1 MSAYYF
7 DSSALVKCYARE
19 ISTNWVRGLIDIQPA
34 NEIFTALV
42 TGAEVVAAVKR
53 RERMNM
59 ITATDATAALA
70 TFRSQFRIRFKAFRT
85 SDIVVDRAMELA
97 EKYKL
102 RGYDAIQLASAL
114 LIEERMTAQGVGP
127 LTLISADVDL
137 NQAAQ
142 AEGLLTDDPNQH
154 P

>member
-7 DSSALVKCYARE
+7 DSSALVKYYAQE
-19 ISTNWVRGLIDIQPA
+19 TGTNWVRGLIDIQPA

-42 TGAEVVAAVKR
+42 TGAEIVAALKR
-53 RERMNM
+53 RERMNL
-59 ITATDATAALA
+59 ITVTDAAAALA
-70 TFRSQFRIRFKAFRT
+70 VFKNQFRIRFKALRT
-85 SDIVVDRAMELA
+85 SDAVVDRAMELA
-97 EKYKL
+97 ENHKL

-114 LIEERMTAQGVGP
+114 LIEERMTIQGVGP
-127 LTLISADVDL
+127 LTLISADVEL

-142 AEGLLTDDPNQH
+142 AKGMLTDDPNQH